1 MTLRIPRLAT
11 FALLIAALVSAS
23 PMKARADDYPSKPIK
38 LLVGASP
45 GGTTDTMA
53 RAIAQ
58 PLSVSLDAQ
67 SLTTPVSLRMLRVGE
82 RTGMMGEMMERA
94 AAFHEEELARW
105 VERFTR
111 TFEPLLMAVIGV
123 VIGGIVVL
131 MYFPIFELAGSV
143 H

>member
-1 MTLRIPRLAT
+1 VRVYQLTRFYRTVGMLLA
-11 FALLIAALVSAS
+11 
-23 PMKARADDYPSKPIK
+23 
-38 LLVGASP
+38 
-45 GGTTDTMA
+45 GGTPVTQAMMMVSGLLDQELRQRLGSAT
-53 RAIAQ
+53 RSIREGQ